1 MSAQPEALRLAL
13 ALNMSAP
20 FVDGHIN
27 HAAAAELRRLNS
39 VNAELLESLNQL
51 VKAVQRANDLSTF
64 ADTYARESVSFQMY
78 DAIKTAHAAIA
89 KATGE
94 QA

>member
-1 MSAQPEALRLAL
+1 MSTQQPEALRLAL

-39 VNAELLESLNQL
+39 VNAELVEFAQSYIEWIEPLIKDIGMQEMER
-51 VKAVQRANDLSTF
+51 KAR
-64 ADTYARESVSFQMY
+64 
-78 DAIKTAHAAIA
+78 AAIA
-89 KATGE
+89 KATG
-94 QA
+94 AA

>member
-39 VNAELLESLNQL
+39 VNAELLAELG
-51 VKAVQRANDLSTF
+51 KALPCL
-64 ADTYARESVSFQMY
+64 REFGIGSQFK
-78 DAIKTAHAAIA
+78 DASAAIA
-89 KATGE
+89 KATG
-94 QA
+94 AA